1 MLALLLAFFYD
12 MSGCRTFG
20 TIDHLETDAITFLE
34 RFETVSLYGRMMD
47 EDIFATILGDEAKSF
62 RIIKPFY
69 SSFSHVDNSSL
80 VVL

>member
-1 MLALLLAFFYD
+1 
-12 MSGCRTFG
+12 
-20 TIDHLETDAITFLE
+20 
-34 RFETVSLYGRMMD
+34 MMD